1 MLVISMSDFLGN
13 PSQYMERAQHTAI
26 LVKNAGEKPV
36 KLSASRPSFFISL
49 TNLFKPITRQFGTLA
64 NKGKVEFI
72 GDWEVTPEEF
82 FDDDESESYSIR
94 K

>member
-13 PSQYMERAQHTAI
+13 PSQYMERAQHTSI

-36 KLSASRPSFFISL
+36 KLSASRPNFFIAF
-49 TNLFKPITRQFGTLA
+49 TNLFKPKTRKFGTLA
-64 NKGKVEFI
+64 NKGSVEFI
-72 GDWEVTPEEF
+72 GDWEVTPEEL
-82 FDDDESESYSIR
+82 FDNDETESYSVR